1 MVSRPPLLQGS
12 TQDSIQQEYTQ
23 DTVRSVF
30 YPRVLPRGIPRVLSR
45 PTLLSDA
52 QGPSCR
58 CRKYS
63 LQMQGSCEDHLLLLR
78 ISMAGH
84 CMGGEVFYSVK
95 ITSAHECTRARRRRE
110 QTPVVAGG
118 WWWVKERKAKQ
129 RSMQKRNAVFFSL
142 SLLISFSFEEDLR

>member
-1 MVSRPPLLQGS
+1 
-12 TQDSIQQEYTQ
+12 
-23 DTVRSVF
+23 
-30 YPRVLPRGIPRVLSR
+30 
-45 PTLLSDA
+45 
-52 QGPSCR
+52 
-58 CRKYS
+58 
-63 LQMQGSCEDHLLLLR
+63 MQGSCEDHLLLLR

-118 WWWVKERKAKQ
+118 VVVGKRKKSKAALNAEEK
-129 RSMQKRNAVFFSL
+129 RSFSLSL